1 MKKFYPY
8 LSLII
13 SVIFVTIIWEH
24 IKIPYDQKNLIQGE
38 FFFKKHN
45 PINEVL
51 RVLTFVLTPILI
63 FLTSYL
69 LCLRNETY
77 SINPYSNSFFLKK
90 KKLEFEK
97 NQSIQNISYILLAL
111 ITLEFFTI
119 DFSTHITELDIFHE
133 GPSLVPPINYLFSKT
148 LWLSTLYDYGL
159 GGNNLGFFISKF
171 IDHHSIGSVRF
182 VKLLLIFFNKVL
194 IIFICRKL
202 LLNLDFEKYTKNIF
216 YIFLTLAV
224 LNFIEYV
231 EISYF
236 PPRTCIFLLFTLFTI
251 DTLVS
256 NRNYFWK
263 TFIIGNFSLFSI
275 LWWIDIGIYINL
287 IIVVLSIYLITQKE
301 YLKVGY
307 IFIGIFVAWFIFI
320 TFFPINETKEFFDQI
335 KFIISISGYLLG
347 LEYPQPFSAHSTRE
361 TRALLLLILSGIF
374 VVIFNFN
381 KKINLDYS
389 TKFIIS
395 IFFVSSIIFFQSSIM
410 RTDAPHIKYSSGP
423 YMFILYFTFFY
434 FLFNKLQNTK
444 ISILFKK
451 ISKSFALIILI
462 CFFGTINIKIL
473 NFSNIINLKNNVSS
487 LVYAEDEKF
496 LTDRYKN
503 FLNYYSEVSKKDD
516 CVQVLSDDIALPYL
530 LKKPSCTQ
538 FFIPAHILSG
548 WNEDKFIAQIK
559 QSNSQYILYTSPL
572 LWLDNK
578 KNMPNVVS
586 FIKKNYHLYIDYMG
600 WHIYKKN

>member
-1 MKKFYPY
+1 
-8 LSLII
+8 
-13 SVIFVTIIWEH
+13 
-24 IKIPYDQKNLIQGE
+24 
-38 FFFKKHN
+38 
-45 PINEVL
+45 
-51 RVLTFVLTPILI
+51 
-63 FLTSYL
+63 
-69 LCLRNETY
+69 
-77 SINPYSNSFFLKK
+77 
-90 KKLEFEK
+90 
-97 NQSIQNISYILLAL
+97 
-111 ITLEFFTI
+111 
-119 DFSTHITELDIFHE
+119 
-133 GPSLVPPINYLFSKT
+133 
-148 LWLSTLYDYGL
+148 
-159 GGNNLGFFISKF
+159 
-171 IDHHSIGSVRF
+171 
-182 VKLLLIFFNKVL
+182 
-194 IIFICRKL
+194 
-202 LLNLDFEKYTKNIF
+202 
-216 YIFLTLAV
+216 
-224 LNFIEYV
+224 
-231 EISYF
+231 
-236 PPRTCIFLLFTLFTI
+236 
-251 DTLVS
+251 
-256 NRNYFWK
+256 
-263 TFIIGNFSLFSI
+263 
-275 LWWIDIGIYINL
+275 
-287 IIVVLSIYLITQKE
+287 
-301 YLKVGY
+301 
-307 IFIGIFVAWFIFI
+307 
-320 TFFPINETKEFFDQI
+320 
-335 KFIISISGYLLG
+335 
-347 LEYPQPFSAHSTRE
+347 
-361 TRALLLLILSGIF
+361 
-374 VVIFNFN
+374 
-381 KKINLDYS
+381 
-389 TKFIIS
+389 
-395 IFFVSSIIFFQSSIM
+395 M